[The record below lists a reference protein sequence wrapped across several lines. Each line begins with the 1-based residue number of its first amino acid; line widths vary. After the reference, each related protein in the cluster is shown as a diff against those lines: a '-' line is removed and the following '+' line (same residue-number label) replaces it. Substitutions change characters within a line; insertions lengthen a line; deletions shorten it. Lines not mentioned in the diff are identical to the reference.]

1 MIRLLPHSSFKVLL
15 CFSGVFFAYFSQAQD
30 LIIPEPALQSA
41 IARSLGVSEQKLSK
55 SLVENK
61 LIRLQANDVGIRDLR
76 GLEHAKNLESLLLR
90 DNLIDDLSPIHDLS
104 KIKNLD
110 LLAILHAS
118 VFMGLRILVVG
129 RAVP

>member
-15 CFSGVFFAYFSQAQD
+15 CLSGVFFAYFSQAQD

-61 LIRLQANDVGIRDLR
+61 LIRLQVNDVGIRDLR
-76 GLEHAKNLESLLLR
+76 GLEHAKNLVSLVLR

-110 LLAILHAS
+110 LLA
-118 VFMGLRILVVG
+118 
-129 RAVP
+129 